1 MHLSIYVYGQLGL
14 TLDLRNREVPLPAH
28 AVVCEGSGFKRLTAE
43 PANLRQPGR
52 LHQWLRG
59 FLPENGAIAPYL
71 IIAQRRWPQ
80 QNLEDPG
87 GPAPILWGNTDA
99 EFTGAVDFRQTDANP
114 PETIA
119 AADPANH
126 VDISDQE
133 IRRRLERATA
143 MADATARTGHADV
156 LEASGRRSSL
166 SGMRGKL
173 SLTRRP
179 DGSWCHAH
187 GQALNTWI
195 VKHEHRHDLPGEA
208 GVESITQRALQLAG
222 IPAAKTAAA
231 IFDGAQAVISERSD
245 RQAERDGTV
254 SAQHQEEWIQAAC
267 WRPNDKYDDKLG
279 PGPQWPDAYRLLH
292 DHSRDAHAQT
302 THLTWA
308 LASAWMLGHG
318 DFHRRNLGFLHAPA
332 TGEVGITLAPLYDFS
347 SAADTP
353 YSPRLAVSMDGV
365 DRPDLITP
373 IRWQEHSRAC
383 EVPEDVTYAV
393 IDELFATLPDAVSTA
408 REQARTI
415 DENLLQDDVDRRV
428 DATIAY
434 IRARERA
441 YRSQQDLAGKRN
453 LLKTAVQTSQ
463 MGQQLRKAVDANPAG
478 TVSQKPSPN
487 SKALALRYIPPREGT
502 PEISIGKVE
511 SARQAAAVIASAGA
525 ARPEEIP
532 ELELTIEKERAR
544 ALARSISGS

>member
-14 TLDLRNREVPLPAH
+14 TLDLRNREVPLPAR
-28 AVVCEGSGFKRLTAE
+28 AVVCEGPGFKRLTAT

-52 LHQWLRG
+52 LHQWLRA

-71 IIAQRRWPQ
+71 IIAQRRWPE

-119 AADPANH
+119 APDASNH

-133 IRRRLERATA
+133 IRRRLEQATA
-143 MADATARTGHADV
+143 LADSTAGTGLADV

-208 GVESITQRALQLAG
+208 GLEAITQRALRLVG

-231 IFDGAQAVISERSD
+231 IFDGAQAVISKRSD

-292 DHSRDAHAQT
+292 EHSKDAHGQT
-302 THLTWA
+302 THLTRA

-332 TGEVGITLAPLYDFS
+332 TAEAGITLAPLYDFS
-347 SAADTP
+347 SAADTR
-353 YSPRLAVSMDGV
+353 YSPCLAVSMDGV

-373 IRWQEHSRAC
+373 TRWQEHSRAC
-383 EVPEDVTYAV
+383 GVPEDVTYAV

-408 REQARTI
+408 REQAKTI
-415 DENLLQDDVDRRV
+415 DENLLQDDVDRRI

-434 IRARERA
+434 IQARERA
-441 YRSQQDLAGKRN
+441 YRSQQDLASKRK
-453 LLKTAVQTSQ
+453 LHLSEGETSR
-463 MGQQLRKAVDANPAG
+463 MGRKLREAIDANPAG

-487 SKALALRYIPPREGT
+487 STSLAIRYIPPQDGT
-502 PEISIGKVE
+502 PEVAIGTAQ

-525 ARPEEIP
+525 ARAEDIP
-532 ELELTIEKERAR
+532 QLELTIETERAR
-544 ALARSISGS
+544 AVARSISRG